1 MSGLVEQIK
10 IDEGT
15 KLMPYR
21 DSLGF
26 LTIGTGRCIGKIGI
40 TEEEAEYLLQNDI
53 QRCIDDLKSYDW
65 YTMQPADVQ
74 EALINMRF
82 NMGLAGLLKF
92 KRMLH
97 ALTQRDYGT
106 AAAEALSSTWAKQV
120 GQRAVRI
127 AGVFRNAGR

>member
-1 MSGLVEQIK
+1 MMSLVQQLK

-40 TEEEAEYLLQNDI
+40 TEEEADYLLQNDI
-53 QRCIDDLKSYDW
+53 NRCIDDLKAYGW

-74 EALINMRF
+74 DALVNMRF
-82 NMGLAGLLKF
+82 NLGLAGLLRF
-92 KRMLH
+92 KRMLN
-97 ALTQRDYGT
+97 ALSQRDYGT
-106 AAAEALSSTWAKQV
+106 AASEALSSNWAKQV

-127 AGVFRNAGR
+127 ANVFRAAGR